1 MSGNIH
7 FISAG
12 AGSGKTYS
20 LTQKLEELL
29 SSKKVAPAGVIA
41 TTFTKLAAGELKER
55 VRGALIEAGQL
66 RVANQMEQALIGTIN
81 SVCGDIL
88 HRFAFEAGMPPDQQV
103 IEETQGDMLFYQ
115 AMERA
120 LAQNTVLIRQMNA
133 TCHRLQIIDRQ
144 MQLNWR
150 AEVKRIADAARANNQ
165 SPDAIRHLGAA
176 SADQLLAHF
185 PTTTKRE
192 LDRLLLNAIEH
203 AIEGIGEN
211 VNNNV
216 DSTKVTREYLSQ
228 ISGIRAGLYKERA
241 TWPEWISLSKKMPGA
256 KSKAFAEPIADI
268 AIDYDKHPNLHR
280 DIRFFAEQAFAIA
293 ADSLSA
299 YQQLKTQKGLI
310 DFVDQEQRLYQLLD
324 NPTVQETLREELQL
338 LMVDE
343 FQDTSPIQLALF
355 LKLSQLAEQV
365 IWVGDIKQSIY
376 GFRGADPTLMAAVV
390 QRVTEDG
397 NTPEILKNSW
407 RSTPAL
413 VNYISNLFVP
423 AFADTLSK
431 EQVSLKPARDAFT
444 DEPAIEL
451 WRLDGKNKTLRA
463 NALANGISAMMA
475 GGRTVIDKPS
485 KQSRAATY
493 SDIAILCRTH
503 DNLREV
509 AGALSDAKL
518 PIRYKRPGLLATPE
532 GCLAMACLRRLV
544 DPSDTLASAEI
555 LTLTHCEDPED
566 WIAQRISYL
575 NAPEARSSHWLED
588 EEQGPVAALKAQR
601 SRLHFL
607 TPVEVL
613 RTAIEAGNVRESVY
627 RWGPT
632 EQRSQHRLNNL
643 AALLNHADDYMNQ
656 CAAQNQPAT
665 SAGLVLWLYQLAEAE
680 QDTQATG
687 GTENAIQLVTHHGAK
702 GLEWPIVIAMD
713 LDAKLKPRLWGLS
726 VLPSPIAIS
735 LDDPLANRTLRYWPA
750 FTGLQSAGIAL
761 LDEIGE
767 SEEGNV
773 AMAQEV
779 QEAKRLLYVSLTRPR
794 DGLIITLDTKQ
805 TGGEWMD
812 TLEANWMLP
821 EGDALTLPDGMT
833 IPSRLL
839 ELSASEADTAL
850 PKYQPI
856 WLATDTPIVDKLPLR
871 LSPSSLPANET
882 ARIGEII
889 ELGERLEITG
899 EYDTAAMGSALHAVI
914 AAAVMGQ
921 QATARILRD
930 HGMEKTISVAMADE
944 CASRLLTAV
953 KQRFKPINM
962 HAEYPIYYTNEHGQ
976 VISGW
981 IDLLVETAEGF
992 VLIDHKASP
1001 RARSDWEEIALG
1013 YSGQLGA
1020 YAEGVAR
1027 ATDRPVVGRWIHFGV
1042 TGGLLEQHIS
1052 VVIGGH

>member
-20 LTQKLEELL
+20 LTQKLEALL

-66 RVANQMEQALIGTIN
+66 HVANQMEQALIGTVN
-81 SVCGDIL
+81 SVCGELL

-103 IEETQGDMLFYQ
+103 IEEAQGDALFYQ

-120 LAQNTVLIRQMNA
+120 LAGNTLLIRQMNA
-133 TCHRLQIIDRQ
+133 TCHRLQITDRQ
-144 MQLNWR
+144 NQLNWR
-150 AEVKRIADAARANNQ
+150 AEVKSIADAARANNQ
-165 SPDAIRHLGAA
+165 SPDDIRHLGTA
-176 SADQLLAHF
+176 SADQLLAYF
-185 PTTTKRE
+185 PKATTRD
-192 LDRLLLNAIEH
+192 LNRQLLNTIER
-203 AIEGIGEN
+203 AMEGIDTT
-211 VNNNV
+211 V
-216 DSTKVTREYLSQ
+216 DSTKVTRDYLSL
-228 ISGIRAGLYKERA
+228 ISGIRAGLYKNRA
-241 TWPEWISLSKKMPGA
+241 TWPEWIKLSKEKPGK
-256 KSKAFAEPIADI
+256 KSRPFAEPIADI
-268 AIDYDKHPNLHR
+268 AIEYDKHPALHH

-299 YQQLKTQKGLI
+299 YQHLKTQKGLI

-324 NPTVQETLREELQL
+324 HPTVQETLREELQL

-355 LKLSQLAEQV
+355 LKLSQLAGQV

-390 QRVTEDG
+390 ERVTEDG
-397 NTPEILKNSW
+397 NTPEILERSW

-413 VNYISNLFVP
+413 VRYINNLFVP
-423 AFADTLSK
+423 AFADTLK
-431 EQVSLKPARDAFT
+431 PEQVSLIPARDEFT
-444 DEPAIEL
+444 EEPAVEL
-451 WRLDGKNKTLRA
+451 WRLGGSNKPTRA
-463 NALANGISAMMA
+463 QALASGVSSLIAD
-475 GGRTVIDKPS
+475 GRTVINKES
-485 KQSRAATY
+485 KQSRPATY

-509 AGALSDAKL
+509 ANALSDAKL
-518 PIRYKRPGLLATPE
+518 PIRYKRPGLLGTPE
-532 GCLAMACLRRLV
+532 GCLALACLRRV
-544 DPSDTLASAEI
+544 IDPADTLASAEI
-555 LTLTHCEDPED
+555 LTLTRSDNPEE

-575 NAPEARSSHWLED
+575 EDPEARSSHWLED
-588 EEQGPVAALKAQR
+588 DEQAPLTALKTLR

-613 RTAIEAGNVRESVY
+613 RSAMDAGNVREAVY

-643 AALLNHADDYMNQ
+643 SALLAHAEAYMNQ

-665 SAGLVLWLYQLAEAE
+665 SAGLVLWLYQLAATED
-680 QDTQATG
+680 DTQATG

-702 GLEWPIVIAMD
+702 GLEWPLVIAMD

-726 VLPSPIAIS
+726 VLPSPTAVD
-735 LDDPLANRTLRYWPA
+735 LDNPLANRTLRYWPA
-750 FTGLQSAGIAL
+750 FTGAQKANITL
-761 LDEIGE
+761 LDKIGE
-767 SEEGNV
+767 SAEGQA

-779 QEAKRLLYVSLTRPR
+779 QEMKRLLYVSLTRAR
-794 DGLIITLDTKQ
+794 DGLIITMNAKQ

-812 TLEANWMLP
+812 TLEAEWMLP
-821 EGDALTLPDGMT
+821 EGDTLALPDGT
-833 IPSRLL
+833 VIPSRQL
-839 ELSASEADTAL
+839 ELEASEYDSAL
-850 PKYQPI
+850 PAYKPE
-856 WLATDTPIVDKLPLR
+856 WLGGAAPAIEKLPLR
-871 LSPSSLPANET
+871 LSPSSLPADEQ
-882 ARIGEII
+882 AKVGEVI

-899 EYDTAAMGSALHAVI
+899 EYDPAALGTALHAVI
-914 AAAVMGQ
+914 ASAVLGQ

-930 HGMEKTISVAMADE
+930 HGMENTISVEAADL
-944 CASRLLTAV
+944 CASRLLEAIN
-953 KQRFKPINM
+953 QSLDPIKIYV
-962 HAEYPIYYTNEHGQ
+962 EYPIYYYNDHGQ
-976 VISGW
+976 LISGW

-992 VLIDHKASP
+992 VVIDHKASP

-1013 YSGQLGA
+1013 YAGQLGA
-1020 YAEGVAR
+1020 YAAGIQR
-1027 ATDRPVVGRWIHFGV
+1027 ATDTPVVSRWIHFGV
-1042 TGGLLEQHIS
+1042 TGGLVGIDGL
-1052 VVIGGH
+1052 

>member
-1 MSGNIH
+1 
-7 FISAG
+7 
-12 AGSGKTYS
+12 
-20 LTQKLEELL
+20 
-29 SSKKVAPAGVIA
+29 
-41 TTFTKLAAGELKER
+41 
-55 VRGALIEAGQL
+55 LIEAGQL
-66 RVANQMEQALIGTIN
+66 HVANQMEQALIGTVN

-120 LAQNTVLIRQMNA
+120 LAQNTLLIRQMNA

-144 MQLNWR
+144 NQLNWR
-150 AEVKRIADAARANNQ
+150 GEVKRIADAARANNQ
-165 SPDAIRHLGAA
+165 SPDDIRHLGAA
-176 SADQLLAHF
+176 SADQLLAYF
-185 PTTTKRE
+185 PKASTRE
-192 LDRLLLNAIEH
+192 LDRQLLNAIEH
-203 AIEGIGEN
+203 AMEGIGNN
-211 VNNNV
+211 VNDGV

-256 KSKAFAEPIADI
+256 KSKAFAGPIADI
-268 AIDYDKHPNLHR
+268 AIDYDKHPKLHR
-280 DIRFFAEQAFAIA
+280 DIRVFAEQAFAIA

-324 NPTVQETLREELQL
+324 NPTVQDTLREELQL

-397 NTPEILKNSW
+397 NAPEILKHSW

-413 VNYISNLFVP
+413 VHYISNLFVP
-423 AFADTLSK
+423 AFADTLSE
-431 EQVSLKPARDAFT
+431 EQVSLMPARDAFT
-444 DEPAIEL
+444 DEPAVEL

-463 NALANGISAMMA
+463 NALASGISTMMA
-475 GGRTVIDKPS
+475 NGRTVIDKHS
-485 KQSRAATY
+485 KQPRAATY

-503 DNLREV
+503 DNLREI
-509 AGALSDAKL
+509 AGALSNAKL

-532 GCLAMACLRRLV
+532 GSLAMACLRRLI
-544 DPSDTLASAEI
+544 DSQDTLTSAEI
-555 LTLTHCEDPED
+555 LTLTQCENPDH

-575 NAPEARSSHWLED
+575 SEPEARSTHWLED

-613 RTAIEAGNVRESVY
+613 RTAIEAGNVREFVY

-643 AALLNHADDYMNQ
+643 AAMLDHADDYMNQ
-656 CAAQNQPAT
+656 CIAQNQPAT

-713 LDAKLKPRLWGLS
+713 LDAKLKPRLWGLN
-726 VLPSPIAIS
+726 VLPSPTAID
-735 LDDPLANRTLRYWPA
+735 LNDPLANRTLRYWPA
-750 FTGLQSAGIAL
+750 FTGLQTADISL
-761 LDEIGE
+761 LHEIGE
-767 SEEGNV
+767 SEAGKA

-794 DGLIITLDTKQ
+794 DGLIIALSGKQ
-805 TGGEWMD
+805 PGGEWMD
-812 TLEANWMLP
+812 TLDADWMLP
-821 EGDALTLPDGMT
+821 DGDTLTLPDGT
-833 IPSRLL
+833 EISSRLL
-839 ELSASEADTAL
+839 ELSASETDTAL
-850 PKYQPI
+850 PKYQPV
-856 WLATDTPIVDKLPLR
+856 WLATDAPIIETLPLR
-871 LSPSSLPANET
+871 LSPSSFPAIET
-882 ARIGEII
+882 AHIGEII

-899 EYDTAAMGSALHAVI
+899 DYDTTAMGSALHAVI

-930 HGMEKTISVAMADE
+930 HGMENTISVAMADE
-944 CASRLLTAV
+944 CSRRLLNAI
-953 KQRFKPINM
+953 KERFKPINL
-962 HAEYPIYYTNEHGQ
+962 HAEYPVHYTNEWGQ

-1020 YAEGVAR
+1020 YAKGVVNV
-1027 ATDRPVVGRWIHFGV
+1027 TGRPVASRWIHFGV
-1042 TGGLLEQHIS
+1042 TGGL
-1052 VVIGGH
+1052 IGIEN